1 MRTFGLSEF
10 LFIVQAAQWTLALS
24 AIAFVGGALLGLV
37 VALSRTS
44 ENAAARNAARVFIQV
59 FQGTPLLLQLF
70 LIFFGAPVLGFDIN
84 PWVAAGVALVL
95 NSAAFLAEI
104 WRGCIEAVPRGQWE
118 AAQALNLKYVAR
130 MRFVVLPQ
138 AFKIALPPTVGYMVQ
153 IIKGTSL
160 AAIIGFTEI
169 TRAGQIINNATF
181 QPLHVFTTVAAL
193 YFVICWPLSL
203 LAARMERK
211 RARALA
217 RSATRRNLHF
227 SFCSRSHQ
235 PPGDMR

>member
-193 YFVICWPLSL
+193 YFLICWPLSL

-217 RSATRRNLHF
+217 R
-227 SFCSRSHQ
+227 
-235 PPGDMR
+235 

>member
-1 MRTFGLSEF
+1 MRTFGFSEF
-10 LFIVQAAQWTLALS
+10 LFILEAAKWTLSLS
-24 AIAFVGGALLGLV
+24 AIAFVGGAILGLL
-37 VALSRTS
+37 VAL
-44 ENAAARNAARVFIQV
+44 ARVSDRPLLRRASMVFIQV

-70 LIFFGAPVLGFDIN
+70 LIFFGAPVFGLDIN
-84 PWVAAGVALVL
+84 PWVAAGAALIL

-104 WRGCIEAVPRGQWE
+104 WRGCIEAIPRGQWE
-118 AAQALNLKYVAR
+118 AAEALNLSYRDR
-130 MRFVVLPQ
+130 MRDVVLPQ
-138 AFKIALPPTVGYMVQ
+138 ALKIALAPTVGYVVQ

-181 QPLHVFTTVAAL
+181 QPLLVFSAVAAL

-211 RARALA
+211 RALALA
-217 RSATRRNLHF
+217 R
-227 SFCSRSHQ
+227 
-235 PPGDMR
+235 

>member
-1 MRTFGLSEF
+1 MRTFGPNDF
-10 LFIVQAAQWTLALS
+10 LFILAAARWTLALS
-24 AIAFVGGALLGLV
+24 LIAFIGGAIGGLV

-44 ENAAARNAARVFIQV
+44 DIRWLRNVAAAFIQL

-95 NSAAFLAEI
+95 NSSAFLGQI
-104 WRGCIEAVPRGQWE
+104 WRGCIEAIPRGQWE
-118 AAQALNLKYVAR
+118 AADSLSLSYRDR
-130 MRFVVLPQ
+130 MRDVILPQ
-138 AFKIALPPTVGYMVQ
+138 AIRIAVAPTVGYMVQ

-181 QPLHVFTTVAAL
+181 QPLIVFSVVAAI
-193 YFVICWPLSL
+193 YFVLCWPLSL
-203 LAARMERK
+203 VAAAIERRHRK
-211 RARALA
+211 ALA
-217 RSATRRNLHF
+217 R
-227 SFCSRSHQ
+227 
-235 PPGDMR
+235 

>member
-44 ENAAARNAARVFIQV
+44 ENAAARNASRVFIQV

-138 AFKIALPPTVGYMVQ
+138 AFKIALPPTVGYVVQ

-160 AAIIGFTEI
+160 AALIGFTEI

-217 RSATRRNLHF
+217 R
-227 SFCSRSHQ
+227 
-235 PPGDMR
+235 

>member
-44 ENAAARNAARVFIQV
+44 ENAMARNASRVFIQV

-217 RSATRRNLHF
+217 R
-227 SFCSRSHQ
+227 
-235 PPGDMR
+235 

>member
-1 MRTFGLSEF
+1 MRTFGFPEF

-44 ENAAARNAARVFIQV
+44 ENAVARNASRAFIQV

-217 RSATRRNLHF
+217 R
-227 SFCSRSHQ
+227 
-235 PPGDMR
+235 

>member
-44 ENAAARNAARVFIQV
+44 ETAAARNAARVFIQV

-217 RSATRRNLHF
+217 R
-227 SFCSRSHQ
+227 
-235 PPGDMR
+235 